1 MNDMQQPDFSF
12 LTKYDPRNLTLIL
25 SGLFIGVIIAS
36 LSAIYRQLFLGGIVR
51 NILSKNATSPDAAL
65 TLEQLGYKKNN
76 IFIKFALRK
85 NSTFRKTVHSVESAD
100 NDRLYYIPQEI
111 APREEIRFRKKGNS
125 PIWLLIG
132 ATILLVVA
140 FIALTVIPYFIEK
153 ANNVIS

>member
-1 MNDMQQPDFSF
+1 MKDMQQPDFSF

-51 NILSKNATSPDAAL
+51 NILSKNATSPETAL
-65 TLEQLGYKKNN
+65 TLEQLGYKRDNL
-76 IFIKFALRK
+76 FIKFALRK
-85 NSTFRKTVHSVESAD
+85 KSTFRKTVHAVESTD
-100 NDRLYYIPQEI
+100 NDHLYYIPQEI

-132 ATILLVVA
+132 AAIFLVVA
-140 FIALTVIPYFIEK
+140 FVALTVIPYFIEK
-153 ANNVIS
+153 VNNVIS